1 MQTSVPGVA
10 AVRVVWPACRYH
22 TDPSGT
28 YVKYSAK
35 AIGSGA
41 EGAQSTLA
49 ESWRADL
56 TLAEAEVLA
65 LSTLKQVMEEKVR
78 CGWCG
83 GGGGGGSARV
93 RRWR

>member
-1 MQTSVPGVA
+1 MY
-10 AVRVVWPACRYH
+10 RYH

-41 EGAQSTLA
+41 EGAQSTLQ
-49 ESWRADL
+49 EGWRKDL

-78 CGWCG
+78 HT
-83 GGGGGGSARV
+83 SQSTHT
-93 RRWR
+93 